1 MYKIWLVLK
10 REYRAHVMTKSFVI
24 TTIAIPLLIVGMV
37 FFQALLDT
45 SKRARVERIAILDL
59 SGNLGKSVAA
69 TLGSKKLENGQPA
82 YDVEQIVEN
91 PADEQRVR
99 QRLDERVRTKQ
110 IDGVLLIPA
119 DALSGK
125 SPEFLVNNPGMF
137 EVMETLNQALSQ
149 ALITERLR
157 NQGIPAKDLK
167 SIVRDVDTRL
177 VRVTAEGET
186 EEKGQT
192 FGVAIGMTVILYAAL
207 LMYGVATMRSVL
219 EEKTGRIME
228 ILISSVKPLYFMA
241 GKILGVAAV
250 ALTQFM
256 IWVVA
261 ASLLAGY
268 GIAMARSF
276 NPTLTGITIHIPTS
290 LLIYAV
296 IYFEA
301 GFLLFASLYAAVGAM
316 VSSEQD
322 AQQAQMPI
330 TLLVA
335 AGFTMVL
342 SVMRDPN
349 STLSIALSMFP
360 FFSPI
365 LMMMRIALETPPFW
379 QIALSLGLLAATT
392 AAVVYGAAK
401 IYRVGVLMYGKRPS
415 LVEVLRW
422 LKYS

>member
-1 MYKIWLVLK
+1 MRKIWLVLK

-24 TTIAIPLLIVGMV
+24 TTIAVPLVIVGMIV
-37 FFQALLDT
+37 FQAFLNT
-45 SKRARVERIAILDL
+45 SKPAHVERIAILDL
-59 SGNLGKSVAA
+59 SGNLGPSVADA
-69 TLGSKKLENGQPA
+69 LTQKKLANGRPA
-82 YDVEQIVEN
+82 FDVEEVVEK

-99 QRLDERVRTKQ
+99 QRLDERVRTKE
-110 IDGVLLIPA
+110 IDGILLIPA
-119 DALSGK
+119 GALSGK
-125 SPEFLVNNPGMF
+125 NPEFLVNNPGVF
-137 EVMETLNQALSQ
+137 EVMDTLNQAVSQ
-149 ALITERLR
+149 SLITERLR
-157 NQGIPAKDLK
+157 NQGIPAKALK
-167 SIVRDVDTRL
+167 SIVRDVDTQL

-219 EEKTGRIME
+219 EEKTGRVME
-228 ILISSVKPLYFMA
+228 ILVSSVKPIYFMA

-256 IWVVA
+256 IWVIA

-276 NPTLTGITIHIPTS
+276 NPSLTGITLHIPTS
-290 LLIYAV
+290 LLVYAV

-301 GFLLFASLYAAVGAM
+301 GYLLFASLYAAVGAM

-330 TLLVA
+330 TLVVV
-335 AGFTMVL
+335 AGFMMFGT
-342 SVMRDPN
+342 VMRDPN
-349 STLSIALSMFP
+349 SSLSIALSLFP

-365 LMMMRIALETPPFW
+365 LMILRIALQTPPFW
-379 QIALSLGLLAATT
+379 QIALSLGLLAGTT
-392 AAVVYGAAK
+392 VAVVYGAAK

-422 LKYS
+422 LRYS